1 MVLTVELVG
10 ARFDSGCPYD
20 LIMLVFS
27 SHIIFNNIN
36 SIIRFYIIQI
46 FLFLNQCVR

>member
-10 ARFDSGCPYD
+10 ARFDTGCPYD
-20 LIMLVFS
+20 LIMIVFS

-36 SIIRFYIIQI
+36 SIIGFYIIQTY
-46 FLFLNQCVR
+46 

>member
-20 LIMLVFS
+20 LIMIIFS
-27 SHIIFNNIN
+27 SHIICSNIN
-36 SIIRFYIIQI
+36 RIMGFYIIQTY
-46 FLFLNQCVR
+46 